1 MIRYFKE
8 MGAARIIWTAAM
20 LTMQALS
27 GVIGAFALSALIDSA
42 TAAIEQDSI
51 APIIMAAGLAVAY
64 AVADG
69 VLRGLAA
76 AVKAGAARQVM
87 LAVRRRAADGLLV
100 ASADGSRQNSADAI
114 TLLGQSM
121 ETVASTGIEG
131 VFTVFDSSVSMV
143 CAFVSLMLI
152 NPLLGAIATAMMVV
166 PAVLPKLFESALAG
180 AQERIM
186 ERATAYNSRVRDMM
200 QGLDVLRSFG
210 AIGRAAGLHESGA
223 RDLEGAKVHLARVTG
238 LLLGT
243 AQAGA
248 AAVQFSIM
256 AIAAW
261 FAMNGL
267 ISVGGIVAVAQL
279 AANVIQPGFN
289 LARVV
294 GQIKS
299 VRPILAQIDELA
311 ARAARGR
318 DDAPEPAPVNASV
331 ELSAATFAYPGAG
344 PVVRD
349 ASLTVEAGR
358 KYAIVGGSGSGKSTI
373 LGLLSGALA
382 LDSGTLSVDGV
393 RGARPDCAV
402 IHQDVFLFDDTLRAN
417 IALWGE
423 HTDDE
428 VMAAA
433 REAGLSDL
441 LAALPQGLDT
451 PVEEGGARFSGGER
465 QRIAIARALL
475 HRKGLLLVDEAT
487 SALDEANARR
497 IDDLLLGL
505 EGVAVV
511 AVTHRLDEQTA
522 ARYDAVLEMAEGR
535 LAPRAA

>member
-8 MGAARIIWTAAM
+8 MGAARIIWTAAV
-20 LTMQALS
+20 LALQALS
-27 GVIGAFALSALIDSA
+27 GVVGAFALSVLIDSA
-42 TAAIEQDSI
+42 TAAIAQDSI
-51 APIIMAAGLAVAY
+51 SPIIMAAGLAIAY

-87 LAVRRRAADGLLV
+87 LAVRRRAAGGLLV

-121 ETVASTGIEG
+121 ETVASTGVEG

-152 NPLLGAIATAMMVV
+152 NPLLGAIAIAMMVV

-180 AQERIM
+180 AQGRIM

-261 FAMNGL
+261 FAVNGL
-267 ISVGGIVAVAQL
+267 ISVGSIVAVAQL

-289 LARVV
+289 LASVV

-299 VRPILAQIDELA
+299 VRPILAQIDGLL
-311 ARAARGR
+311 ARGVR
-318 DDAPEPAPVNASV
+318 GGNAPEPVPVNASV
-331 ELSAATFAYPGAG
+331 ELGAATFAYPGSD

-358 KYAIVGGSGSGKSTI
+358 KYAIVGGSGSGKSTV

-382 LDSGTLSVDGV
+382 LDSGELSVDGV

-423 HTDDE
+423 HTDEE
-428 VMAAA
+428 VMRAA
-433 REAGLSDL
+433 REAGLGDL
-441 LAALPQGLDT
+441 LDALPQGLDT

-511 AVTHRLDEQTA
+511 AVTHRLDERTA
-522 ARYDAVLEMAEGR
+522 GRYDAVLEMAEGR